1 MWGSKRDSRVAN
13 AVAGNHWGCWL
24 CWFSSQSCWTGPL
37 LRLWDAWTCQCWVF
51 WSDAPSSLFSF
62 HGGSP
67 CELRMLWF
75 YQKGSIDELMLK
87 TNKVCSAKHYGQLGV
102 YLSAVWWLAAVTQL
116 CRENKEWNLLLVCP
130 WRPPWGHI
138 CVYVNRWALG
148 QQGVKAVEGSLQPTC
163 LCSQH
168 LLSPSSRSSTS
179 QNFSVKW
186 ISDFFSFCKRF
197 SCFFFFFKCECQEL
211 CVFVQTSAVLFEVD
225 FSFTFQQPQKCHFF
239 DQSMNSSL
247 EQTSSMSVDIF
258 MGQCNTHLR
267 VPRLQSL
274 NVIIW

>member
-62 HGGSP
+62 HGGSL

-197 SCFFFFFKCECQEL
+197 SCFFFFFSNVNVKNY
-211 CVFVQTSAVLFEVD
+211 VFLFKHQQ
-225 FSFTFQQPQKCHFF
+225 FSLKLTFL
-239 DQSMNSSL
+239 SL
-247 EQTSSMSVDIF
+247 FS
-258 MGQCNTHLR
+258 N
-267 VPRLQSL
+267 PR
-274 NVIIW
+274 NVIFLTKAWTAHWNRLLPCL